1 MNYILI
7 GAAIIGALV
16 IYVVVA
22 TANNKKKAPEK
33 LANARK
39 LFQNGDSNAALK
51 ELGKAFVIPLNE
63 KITPEYNAH
72 LSGVLNLLKEI
83 LDGMNVASTT
93 LLDPLFKRLNEAHG
107 TIELQENLYKPVQD
121 FFEQTESDEKLVA
134 FLKQAVISGSV
145 NVITE
150 EGEGD
155 EPRTSAA
162 TMDVTNRAGKFILKG
177 QPQQAIDIY
186 NEALTKTWEPG
197 DEAFL
202 YDQLGSCYL
211 MNNDLAAAEANYQKS
226 IATSMYFRNVWNYT
240 DFLVYHKRKA
250 DAEKQLQTLATL
262 VKTKSNQKEY
272 EKVVKKLEAIS

>member
-16 IYVVVA
+16 VYVVVA

-63 KITPEYNAH
+63 KITPEYKVH
-72 LSGVLNLLKEI
+72 LLSVLNLLKEI
-83 LDGMNVASTT
+83 LDDMNINSNT
-93 LLDPLFKRLNEAHG
+93 LLDPLFKRLDEAHG
-107 TIELQENLYKPVQD
+107 TIGLQENLYKPVQD

-134 FLKQAVISGSV
+134 FLKQVALSGSV
-145 NVITE
+145 NVVSD
-150 EGEGD
+150 EGED
-155 EPRTSAA
+155 EPGNSSA
-162 TMDVTNRAGKFILKG
+162 TGEVVNRAGKFILKG

-186 NEALTKTWEPG
+186 NEALTKTWETG
-197 DEAFL
+197 EEAFL

-211 MNNDLAAAEANYQKS
+211 MNNDLAAAEMYYQKS
-226 IATSMYFRNVWNYT
+226 IATVPYFQNVWNYT
-240 DFLVYHKRKA
+240 DFLVYHKRKT

-272 EKVVKKLEAIS
+272 QKVAEKLQALN